1 MGKRWA
7 GLVTRPIIADHA
19 LMPVSAGIHSR
30 CGILDT
36 GSRPWDV
43 QLTAGVH
50 AWLAVVAHAK
60 QPAPV
65 GLGR

>member
-1 MGKRWA
+1 
-7 GLVTRPIIADHA
+7 
-19 LMPVSAGIHSR
+19 MPVSAGIHSR

-43 QLTAGVH
+43 QLSAGVH

-60 QPAPV
+60 QRAPV
-65 GLGR
+65 GLGS